1 MGGTFLYEHT
11 PEATTNISEYLA
23 TLLATLTTNITG
35 MMIVTAA
42 MLIVQ
47 LGGIMRV
54 TQG

>member
-11 PEATTNISEYLA
+11 PEA
-23 TLLATLTTNITG
+23 TTNITG

-47 LGGIMRV
+47 PAE
-54 TQG
+54 